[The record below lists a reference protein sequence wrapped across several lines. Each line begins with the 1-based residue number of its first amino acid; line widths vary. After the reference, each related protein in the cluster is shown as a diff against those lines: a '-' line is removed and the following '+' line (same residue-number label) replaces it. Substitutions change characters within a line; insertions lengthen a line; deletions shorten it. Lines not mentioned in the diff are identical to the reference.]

1 MTPAAA
7 RALPPLL
14 AAEWPAADDTEA
26 LTRQLELATLAA
38 LSVGIGPRAEPP
50 RRDSPARYPGPYSES
65 PSARERARTR
75 HRTPVMP
82 VLLLP
87 LERPFI
93 PGDMVA
99 TLRKLRQS
107 FRVVATC
114 DGGILDPASATV
126 VDHVIS
132 LWRDPKGFKHAVRE
146 IVRLKP
152 AVELYLTIG
161 GASEVTM
168 LASLRLARAQI
179 FSSSTGDALIEE
191 IQRAAQV
198 VAR

>member
-1 MTPAAA
+1 MTPAA
-7 RALPPLL
+7 
-14 AAEWPAADDTEA
+14 DTET
-26 LTRQLELATLAA
+26 LTRQLELATLAV
-38 LSVGIGPRAEPP
+38 LSVGIAPRAEPP
-50 RRDSPARYPGPYSES
+50 HRDSPARYPGPLSES

-75 HRTPVMP
+75 NRTPVMP

-99 TLRKLRQS
+99 TLRKLRES

-114 DGGILDPASATV
+114 DGGVLDPASATV

-152 AVELYLTIG
+152 AVELYLTSAG
-161 GASEVTM
+161 PLRSPCSRRCGSHGRRSSPAPRGRR
-168 LASLRLARAQI
+168 SLRRFSGQRRSSRGSIARPMA
-179 FSSSTGDALIEE
+179 
-191 IQRAAQV
+191 
-198 VAR
+198 

>member
-1 MTPAAA
+1 MKRPGWLI
-7 RALPPLL
+7 RNVLPMKPLTLL
-14 AAEWPAADDTEA
+14 AS
-26 LTRQLELATLAA
+26 LAV
-38 LSVGIGPRAEPP
+38 LSVGIAPRAEPP
-50 RRDSPARYPGPYSES
+50 HRDSPARYPGPLSES

-75 HRTPVMP
+75 NRTPVMP

-99 TLRKLRQS
+99 TLRKLRES

-114 DGGILDPASATV
+114 DGGVLDPASATV

-179 FSSSTGDALIEE
+179 FSSSTGETLIEE

>member
-1 MTPAAA
+1 MTPAA
-7 RALPPLL
+7 
-14 AAEWPAADDTEA
+14 DTET

-38 LSVGIGPRAEPP
+38 LSIGIAPRAEPTH
-50 RRDSPARYPGPYSES
+50 RDSPARYPGPLSES

-75 HRTPVMP
+75 NRTPVMP

-99 TLRKLRQS
+99 TLRKLRES

-114 DGGILDPASATV
+114 DGGVLDPASATV

-161 GASEVTM
+161 GASEVTT

-179 FSSSTGDALIEE
+179 FSSSTGETLIEE